1 MRKFA
6 VVTKEDNESIRVA
19 KEVQRF
25 LFNNGMSYSDKDPDI
40 VCVVGGDGTFLS
52 AVHKYIN
59 SLDTVIFTGINTG
72 TLGFFADY
80 TNYELDQYLD
90 DILNK
95 TPTIENKKL
104 LQIKVDGENQKTY
117 LAVNEA
123 RIENIVRSQT
133 MEVYINDKKLET
145 FRGTG
150 LCVCTQVGSTAYNRS
165 LKGAV
170 VEVGLEVM
178 ELTEVTGS
186 HHDRH
191 HSLGV
196 PLILSGNNIIK
207 IVSKFDETSLLCFD
221 RYVINLKGTSSIETT
236 LSTKEMRLAHF
247 RPVEYIEHLYHL
259 F

>member
-80 TNYELDQYLD
+80 TNDELDQYLD

-104 LQIKVDGENQKTY
+104 LQIKVDGENQKTN

-178 ELTEVTGS
+178 ELTEVT
-186 HHDRH
+186 
-191 HSLGV
+191 
-196 PLILSGNNIIK
+196 
-207 IVSKFDETSLLCFD
+207 
-221 RYVINLKGTSSIETT
+221 
-236 LSTKEMRLAHF
+236 
-247 RPVEYIEHLYHL
+247 
-259 F
+259 